1 MEPAQHKRN
10 WQDFYWN
17 AKAINVLSIYCSQ
30 ILYKMILYNMKYE
43 SYNFVQTTNSQKT
56 PHISR
61 KEFFGENIV
70 ISWVRCV
77 AEKDIET

>member
-1 MEPAQHKRN
+1 
-10 WQDFYWN
+10 
-17 AKAINVLSIYCSQ
+17 
-30 ILYKMILYNMKYE
+30 MILYNMKYE

-61 KEFFGENIV
+61 TEFFGEKIV
-70 ISWVRCV
+70 ISWVHCV